1 MTINAEMLS
10 AYLDGELDAAAT
22 KEVEAALET
31 SPELVAELESLT
43 QVDDLVRAEMDALM
57 NEPVPLDLASKI
69 NNIPEHQPANTNAT
83 PRSAVW
89 QAVAVVALLVGGAGG
104 YFTGVQSVPTLS
116 QERTWLTDIADYHRI
131 YSTQKRHLVEVSAT
145 EADHIETWLSNTIGA
160 PVLVPDLS
168 EFGLTFQGARLLVA
182 VGKPV
187 AQLVFTN
194 ETGEVVAL
202 CLIQSDTP
210 REGIGQTTLGGF
222 QMVSWGGTG
231 SNLVLVGDEDR
242 FDLKDISDKLGA
254 EV

>member
-116 QERTWLTDIADYHRI
+116 QERTW
-131 YSTQKRHLVEVSAT
+131 
-145 EADHIETWLSNTIGA
+145 
-160 PVLVPDLS
+160 
-168 EFGLTFQGARLLVA
+168 
-182 VGKPV
+182 
-187 AQLVFTN
+187 
-194 ETGEVVAL
+194 GE
-202 CLIQSDTP
+202 
-210 REGIGQTTLGGF
+210 
-222 QMVSWGGTG
+222 
-231 SNLVLVGDEDR
+231 
-242 FDLKDISDKLGA
+242 
-254 EV
+254 